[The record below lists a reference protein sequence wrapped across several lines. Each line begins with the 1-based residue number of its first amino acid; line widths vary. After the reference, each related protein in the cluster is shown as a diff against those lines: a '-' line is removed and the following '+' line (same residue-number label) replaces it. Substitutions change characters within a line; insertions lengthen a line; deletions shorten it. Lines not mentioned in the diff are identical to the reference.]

1 MMYRV
6 ITTPDEKAEIEL
18 IRYNKTFSK
27 KPIQQLEVIPE
38 YQLLVS
44 LTGRQF
50 LLILFKSMFLIKFY
64 CHLDNVI
71 QVHDT
76 SSINMPVVHQVAR
89 TKGATLFTLDTTVN
103 I

>member
-6 ITTPDEKAEIEL
+6 VTTPDEKPDIEL
-18 IRYNKTFSK
+18 VRYNKTFSK

-44 LTGRQF
+44 LTGISN
-50 LLILFKSMFLIKFY
+50 L
-64 CHLDNVI
+64 V
-71 QVHDT
+71 
-76 SSINMPVVHQVAR
+76 SSI
-89 TKGATLFTLDTTVN
+89 FF